1 MFLTLQALGTQPR
14 IQMVFGEWDIIGGRE
29 ARPHSRPYMA
39 FVETKMGPE
48 STTECGGFLV
58 REDFVLTAAHCDEEG
73 SGDAPTVVILGAH
86 DLNRK
91 ERTQQEIQV
100 RRKIPHEDFDRTT
113 LENDIMLLQLELRAE
128 WNNAV
133 KPIRLPP
140 ANFLLKPEATCSV
153 AGWGRT
159 GVHMVR
165 PATKL
170 QEVTLKMADDKQC
183 ELFFDSVHGLH
194 GEHQNEAGDTGG
206 PLVCN
211 GFAQSIV
218 SYGKDSGLP
227 SAVYTRMSAFI
238 PWLRKKMGREVVQPH
253 SRE

>member
-1 MFLTLQALGTQPR
+1 MQSLSCLVSSEG
-14 IQMVFGEWDIIGGRE
+14 DIIGGRE

-183 ELFFDSVHGLH
+183 ELFFDSGSYYPSSPSRLFTF
-194 GEHQNEAGDTGG
+194 GDTGG

-238 PWLRKKMGREVVQPH
+238 PWLRKKMGRE
-253 SRE
+253 

>member
-1 MFLTLQALGTQPR
+1 MLLLLLLPTAFLLPLGAQAG
-14 IQMVFGEWDIIGGRE
+14 DIIGGRE

-58 REDFVLTAAHCDEEG
+58 REDFVLTACCSAG

-113 LENDIMLLQLELRAE
+113 LENDIMLLQVVSLTTVSHVL
-128 WNNAV
+128 

-194 GEHQNEAGDTGG
+194 GEHQNEAVIGDTGG

-238 PWLRKKMGREVVQPH
+238 PWLRKKMGRE
-253 SRE
+253 

>member
-1 MFLTLQALGTQPR
+1 MQSLSCLVSSEG
-14 IQMVFGEWDIIGGRE
+14 DIIGGRE

-183 ELFFDSVHGLH
+183 ELFFDSVHVSQH
-194 GEHQNEAGDTGG
+194 GPSSKHGTGYFKIGPGDTGG

-238 PWLRKKMGREVVQPH
+238 PWLRKKMGT
-253 SRE
+253 

>member
-1 MFLTLQALGTQPR
+1 MLLLLLLPMAFLLPLGAQAG
-14 IQMVFGEWDIIGGRE
+14 DIIGGRE

-86 DLNRK
+86 DLNQK

-113 LENDIMLLQLELRAE
+113 LENDIMLLQLERRAE

-183 ELFFDSVHGLH
+183 ELFFDSFNRTSMVCMGNIKTK
-194 GEHQNEAGDTGG
+194 QSSFKGDSGG

-211 GFAQSIV
+211 GLAQGIV

-227 SAVYTRMSAFI
+227 PAVYPRISAFI
-238 PWLRKKMGREVVQPH
+238 PWLRKKMGRE
-253 SRE
+253 